1 MLEDNDEEE
10 EEDELTF
17 PDVVTEEVVDKLYE
31 LLMVVHAVDDTVD
44 EEVEEERLPV
54 EVLDSVWDVR
64 ARET

>member
-1 MLEDNDEEE
+1 
-10 EEDELTF
+10 
-17 PDVVTEEVVDKLYE
+17 
-31 LLMVVHAVDDTVD
+31 MVVHAVDDTVD